1 MTRKNYS
8 SKLLLG
14 LFVLIVF
21 LGVAVYSAGRVII
34 QGQTVYG
41 STDLV
46 GWNMLIAAYTFM
58 ALTASGLCLTANF
71 FEVLEIHRFQLL
83 QKRAHFLAISLL
95 VPALGML
102 SMELGRFDR
111 VIYFILSPNFSSP
124 MWWMGSIYAVYLG
137 LLFFEFWAIHNN
149 YKKIMRATSII
160 TLIFAVAATSIL
172 GSIFGVILDKTLW
185 FGSGTPVFFVFS
197 AVVSGLAA
205 MIAGTI
211 LTYRL
216 SNQSMS
222 QELQQAIKELS
233 VILTVFLGIALVFTV
248 WRLIT
253 VSYARVPD
261 ASFVTGSPYGFQF
274 WVLYLVVGLIIPF
287 IILLKAYD
295 KEKTIKKANHLS
307 IAGLMVLIGMYVDK
321 HIFVISGQFNQPF
334 NIPLGTYT
342 STLTEWGIFLGAIA
356 ASIMIY
362 LFGEEKLRLENRV
375 KMKNTKSADT
385 PQRDRYN
392 DVGIV

>member
-1 MTRKNYS
+1 M
-8 SKLLLG
+8 
-14 LFVLIVF
+14 
-21 LGVAVYSAGRVII
+21 
-34 QGQTVYG
+34 
-41 STDLV
+41 
-46 GWNMLIAAYTFM
+46 
-58 ALTASGLCLTANF
+58 
-71 FEVLEIHRFQLL
+71 
-83 QKRAHFLAISLL
+83 
-95 VPALGML
+95 
-102 SMELGRFDR
+102 
-111 VIYFILSPNFSSP
+111 
-124 MWWMGSIYAVYLG
+124 
-137 LLFFEFWAIHNN
+137 
-149 YKKIMRATSII
+149 
-160 TLIFAVAATSIL
+160 
-172 GSIFGVILDKTLW
+172 
-185 FGSGTPVFFVFS
+185 
-197 AVVSGLAA
+197 
-205 MIAGTI
+205 
-211 LTYRL
+211 
-216 SNQSMS
+216 
-222 QELQQAIKELS
+222 
-233 VILTVFLGIALVFTV
+233 VFTV

-362 LFGEEKLRLENRV
+362 LFGEKKLRLENRV

>member
-216 SNQSMS
+216 
-222 QELQQAIKELS
+222 
-233 VILTVFLGIALVFTV
+233 
-248 WRLIT
+248 
-253 VSYARVPD
+253 
-261 ASFVTGSPYGFQF
+261 
-274 WVLYLVVGLIIPF
+274 
-287 IILLKAYD
+287 
-295 KEKTIKKANHLS
+295 TISL
-307 IAGLMVLIGMYVDK
+307 
-321 HIFVISGQFNQPF
+321 
-334 NIPLGTYT
+334 
-342 STLTEWGIFLGAIA
+342 
-356 ASIMIY
+356 
-362 LFGEEKLRLENRV
+362 
-375 KMKNTKSADT
+375 
-385 PQRDRYN
+385 
-392 DVGIV
+392 